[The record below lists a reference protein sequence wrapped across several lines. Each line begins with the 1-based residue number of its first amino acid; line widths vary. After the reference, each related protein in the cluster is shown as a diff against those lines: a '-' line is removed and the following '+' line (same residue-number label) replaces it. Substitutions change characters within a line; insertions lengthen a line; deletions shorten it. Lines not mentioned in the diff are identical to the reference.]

1 MTKVPASPI
10 ATLQPPVWAGSAPA
24 SETAALID
32 AFQGWRR
39 QYLRAVRLGD
49 EIATK
54 RARAGLGD
62 AREAAAEILDRPR
75 LRRAW
80 ESIEYTEAFL
90 VEEHVSKAET
100 HHDPT
105 LCYLCDPAATL
116 GLSLPRAVGYATA
129 SFFQIENGDHADE
142 EFFADWDEM
151 RRERGVRVVPIAE
164 VPDSPEAY
172 DDLIAFLAWEIEG
185 VCCDYA
191 LPHVQQWQAQALE
204 QIDVDRLVADLTIE
218 AQRYWLAGNTFTN
231 GFSSTRL

>member
-1 MTKVPASPI
+1 MSKTPPAPI

-39 QYLRAVRLGD
+39 QYLRALRLGD
-49 EIATK
+49 EVAAK
-54 RARAGLGD
+54 RARAGLGAARD
-62 AREAAAEILDRPR
+62 AALEILERPR

-80 ESIEYTEAFL
+80 ASIEYTETFL
-90 VEEHVSKAET
+90 VEERMSETET

-116 GLSLPRAVGYATA
+116 GLSLPRAIGYATA
-129 SFFQIENGDHADE
+129 SLFQIENGDEADE

-151 RRERGVRVVPIAE
+151 RRERGVRVVPIAD
-164 VPDSPEAY
+164 VASSPEAY
-172 DDLIAFLAWEIEG
+172 DDLIAFLAWELEG
-185 VCCDYA
+185 ICCDYA

-204 QIDVDRLVADLTIE
+204 QVDVDRLVADLTIE
-218 AQRYWLAGNTFTN
+218 AKRYWLAGNTFKN
-231 GFSSTRL
+231 GFNSTRL